1 MYFYIWII
9 STCFLLVVTFL
20 ITFISKKK
28 NNDQSVI
35 EETLPAYDI
44 SPPPYLESGTY
55 S

>member
-1 MYFYIWII
+1 MLLWITI
-9 STCFLLVVTFL
+9 TCILLVVTFL

-28 NNDQSVI
+28 NNEII
-35 EETLPAYDI
+35 EETVPAYNI